1 MKLSKKFEPWV
12 FVFVMVFGMT
22 SIVTALSIFIN
33 LGFPQDFFLIWIKT
47 WSTTFLLAFF
57 PAYFMRAVAIKVVK
71 KVIHN

>member
-33 LGFPQDFFLIWIKT
+33 LGFPQDFSRFG
-47 WSTTFLLAFF
+47 
-57 PAYFMRAVAIKVVK
+57 
-71 KVIHN
+71 